1 MSDEWK
7 ALVVQAMSVQKIS
20 RADLARELG
29 VTRGLI
35 TKLLKPASQGG
46 QQVSA
51 LVPRLSTLLK
61 IPMPHGARPIVDE
74 RRARLDEVV
83 KRLSD
88 EKLEAAIHFLEAM
101 VR

>member
-7 ALVVQAMSVQKIS
+7 ALVMQAMDAQGVS

-35 TKLLKPASQGG
+35 TKLLRPIADGG

-51 LVPRLSTLLK
+51 LVPKVCELLK
-61 IPMPHGARPIVDE
+61 VPMPGSAAPVDA
-74 RRARLDEVV
+74 RRARLDEVIA
-83 KRLSD
+83 RLSD
-88 EKLEAAIHFLEAM
+88 EQLDGAIRFLETM
-101 VR
+101 TRS